1 MNAPS
6 TPSGSRRATVAV
18 AAVFLWL
25 LTFALGLQGIYTL
38 SQLYGLFLV
47 WRGSS
52 VGEAST
58 SSFGAVFFI
67 AFGFLIFIIASTE
80 YHLKRIGKPESWRL
94 FGWTLAV
101 ELSIILLYNI
111 L

>member
-6 TPSGSRRATVAV
+6 APSGARRASITI
-18 AAVFLWL
+18 AAVILWL
-25 LTFALGLQGIYTL
+25 LTFGLGLQGIYTL
-38 SQLYGLFLV
+38 SQLYGVFLV

-52 VGEAST
+52 VDEASV
-58 SSFGAVFFI
+58 SSFGVVFFI

-80 YHLKRIGKPESWRL
+80 YHLKRIGKPASWRL

-101 ELSIILLYNI
+101 ELSIILLYQI

>member
-6 TPSGSRRATVAV
+6 TPSGSRRAPIAV
-18 AAVFLWL
+18 AAVLLWL
-25 LTFALGLQGIYTL
+25 LTFGLGLQGIYTV
-38 SQLYGLFLV
+38 SQLYALFLV

-52 VGEAST
+52 VDQASM
-58 SSFGAVFFI
+58 SSFGLVFFI

-101 ELSIILLYNI
+101 ELSLIVLYYIL
-111 L
+111 